1 MFKQR
6 PALLDPPAFESPG
19 PWNSSQWPPEE
30 AKVSPPEVQG
40 FDPAYRPASSTQDP
54 ELNHFMDTAAESTSN
69 LHILN
74 QSLLVC

>member
-1 MFKQR
+1 M
-6 PALLDPPAFESPG
+6 DPPAFESPG
-19 PWNSSQWPPEE
+19 PRDSSQSLLEE

-54 ELNHFMDTAAESTSN
+54 ELDHFMVTAAESTSN
-69 LHILN
+69 LHILH